1 MNSIVDQLVVSVGS
15 SKKGAPPL
23 VSGNLLIFGQQSW
36 LVLFAVLM
44 LVHALCYLLVRAL
57 PPSSRF
63 ATLQRDAHLAAHALP
78 QFIGFALAAWC
89 GAGDWFFDMP
99 PASSVTIGS
108 YLPQGERISSVILG
122 FQIYELVTCIP
133 SARLRGGAGEL
144 FGHHVVSILLSY
156 LCYYH
161 QAFHFYSPGF
171 MGVAEI
177 SSLPLAVVDFF
188 KHFPAL
194 RTHFSTTNEL
204 TRQVFAVLFL
214 ALRGVYWPICSLGFW
229 RATLAT
235 FDAGA
240 QAQAAVPAPIMYTFL
255 VCNVLMTCLQWF
267 WASLILKAIVHKLTG
282 DPRHKEA

>member
-1 MNSIVDQLVVSVGS
+1 VV
-15 SKKGAPPL
+15 L
-23 VSGNLLIFGQQSW
+23 WQ
-36 LVLFAVLM
+36 
-44 LVHALCYLLVRAL
+44 
-57 PPSSRF
+57 
-63 ATLQRDAHLAAHALP
+63 
-78 QFIGFALAAWC
+78 
-89 GAGDWFFDMP
+89 
-99 PASSVTIGS
+99 
-108 YLPQGERISSVILG
+108 
-122 FQIYELVTCIP
+122 
-133 SARLRGGAGEL
+133 RLRGGAGEL
-144 FGHHVVSILLSY
+144 VGHHVVSILLSY

-240 QAQAAVPAPIMYTFL
+240 QAQAAVPVLCAAAEAPNAQLARTAPARPRL
-255 VCNVLMTCLQWF
+255 VGVTSEPRCARVRCGRRPSCTRSSCATC
-267 WASLILKAIVHKLTG
+267 
-282 DPRHKEA
+282 